1 MILPTCLPAKY
12 SNPGCSIMI
21 SRRHFLHQGAVLG
34 AAATLGPVAWSAPTP
49 TYLPAVPGRPIPGA
63 SGFGFESTA
72 EEVTAGLDLSGLT
85 ALVTGCNSGLGLET
99 MRVLAMRGAHV
110 IGAAR
115 TLEKAETACNSVEG
129 KTTPLVVE
137 LTDLPGI
144 VAAAD
149 EVKSMDTPIDMLI
162 LNAGIMALPELEIVN
177 GVERQFAVN
186 HLGHFLLTE
195 HLQDTVRR
203 AKAGRVVVV
212 SSAAHRWA
220 DPYGIDFDNLDGSK
234 SYDPFAAYGQSKTAN
249 GLFSR
254 ELARRLAD
262 SNATSNS
269 LHPGVIETNLGR
281 HLPPRDDDDSSRRLN
296 WKTIPQGSATSCY
309 VGTNPGLERVT
320 GFYFSDNNMAIPAD
334 YMQDDDMARRLW
346 QVSEDLTAAYRA

>member
-1 MILPTCLPAKY
+1 
-12 SNPGCSIMI
+12 MI
-21 SRRHFLHQGAVLG
+21 SRRRFLGCGTTLG
-34 AAATLGPVAWSAPTP
+34 AAAVLGPVAWATPTP
-49 TYLPAVPGRPIPGA
+49 TYLPAVKGRPIPGP
-63 SGFGFESTA
+63 SGFGFEATA
-72 EEVTAGLDLSGLT
+72 EEVTADMDLTGLT

-115 TLEKAETACNSVEG
+115 TLEKAENACDSVSG
-129 KTTPLVVE
+129 RTTPLAVE

-144 VAAAD
+144 AAAA
-149 EVKSMDTPIDMLI
+149 EQVKAMDLPIDMLI
-162 LNAGIMALPELEIVN
+162 LNAGIMALPELQIVN
-177 GVERQFAVN
+177 GVEKQFAVN

-195 HLQDTVRR
+195 HLVDTVRR

-212 SSAAHRWA
+212 SSGAHRWA
-220 DPYGIDFDNLDGSK
+220 APYGIDFDNLDGSR
-234 SYDPFAAYGQSKTAN
+234 SYEPFAAYGQSKTAN

-269 LHPGVIETNLGR
+269 LHPGVIDTNLDR
-281 HLPPRDDDDSSRRLN
+281 HLPPRDEEAMKRIRF
-296 WKTIPQGSATSCY
+296 KTIPQGAATTCY

-320 GFYFSDNNMAIPAD
+320 GFYFQDNSMAVPAD
-334 YMQDDDMARRLW
+334 FMQDDDKARRLW
-346 QVSEDLTAAYRA
+346 QVSEELTADYRA